1 MKAFVLVEVE
11 EELELEDEEDD
22 VTVLDGLLEELV
34 LTELEL
40 DELTVLELEEDEETE
55 DEELLVV
62 QEVKPKTAAPINAIK
77 IDFFMHLSFPKIN
90 KKK

>member
-11 EELELEDEEDD
+11 EELELEDEEDE

-40 DELTVLELEEDEETE
+40 DELTVLELEDEEETE

>member
-11 EELELEDEEDD
+11 EELELEDEEDE

-34 LTELEL
+34 LTEL
-40 DELTVLELEEDEETE
+40 DELTVLELEEDEETTE

>member
-11 EELELEDEEDD
+11 EELELEDEEDE

-40 DELTVLELEEDEETE
+40 DELTVLELEDEEETE

-77 IDFFMHLSFPKIN
+77 IDFFMHLSFQKIN

>member
-11 EELELEDEEDD
+11 EELELEDEEDE

-40 DELTVLELEEDEETE
+40 DELTVLELEEDEEAE

>member
-11 EELELEDEEDD
+11 EELELEDEEDE

-62 QEVKPKTAAPINAIK
+62 QESQTQNSSTNQCYK
-77 IDFFMHLSFPKIN
+77 DRFFHAFVLSKN
-90 KKK
+90 K

>member
-11 EELELEDEEDD
+11 EELELEDEEDE

-34 LTELEL
+34 LAEL
-40 DELTVLELEEDEETE
+40 DELTVLELEDEEETE

>member
-11 EELELEDEEDD
+11 EELELEDEEDE

-34 LTELEL
+34 LTKLKL

>member
-11 EELELEDEEDD
+11 EELKLEDEEDE

>member
-11 EELELEDEEDD
+11 EELELEDEEDE

-77 IDFFMHLSFPKIN
+77 INFFMHLSFPKIN

>member
-40 DELTVLELEEDEETE
+40 DELTVLELEEEEETE

-77 IDFFMHLSFPKIN
+77 IDFCMHLSFPKIN